1 MSATTRRDEY
11 SEAQETLY
19 MAFELGNGEWRLGF
33 TTGLGQK
40 ARERS
45 IAARDLG
52 AVRREI
58 SRAKERFK
66 LASSARVVSCYEA
79 GRDGFWLHRFLV
91 EEGICNVVVDSS
103 SIEVNRRAKRAKT
116 DALDVRKLVAM
127 LVRYEGGERKAWSVV
142 HVPGVEEEDNRHLH
156 RELDTL
162 RVERTR
168 STNRIHGLLAGQ
180 GVRLLV
186 TKDFLNQLKEVR
198 LYDDR
203 PLPPALHC
211 RLVREYARIELL
223 DTQIREL
230 ERDRAE
236 LVKEWDGPEA
246 EKVRQLLQLRGIGI
260 NSAWLFVLEFFGWRR
275 FSNRRQVGALAGLTP
290 TPYQSGQQSRDQG
303 ISKAGQKLVRHL
315 AVEIAWGWLRFQP
328 RSRLALWYQERFG
341 GGGGRLRRIGI
352 VALARKLLIALW
364 RYLET
369 GVVPEGATVKA

>member
-1 MSATTRRDEY
+1 MSATTRREKY
-11 SEAQETLY
+11 SEAQGTLY

-45 IAARDLG
+45 IAARDLE
-52 AVRREI
+52 ALRREI
-58 SRAKERFK
+58 SRGKERFR
-66 LASSARVVSCYEA
+66 LTSSARVVSCYEA
-79 GRDGFWLHRFLV
+79 GRDGFWLHRFLT
-91 EEGICNVVVDSS
+91 EEGISNVVVDSS

-116 DALDVRKLVAM
+116 DALDVRKLVTM
-127 LVRYEGGERKAWSVV
+127 LVRYDGGESKVWSVV

-162 RVERTR
+162 RAERTR
-168 STNRIHGLLAGQ
+168 ATNRIHGLLAGQ

-186 TKDFLNQLKEVR
+186 TKDFLDQLKQAR
-198 LYDDR
+198 LYDGR

-211 RLVREYARIELL
+211 RLVREYTRVELL

-230 ERDRAE
+230 ELDRAE

-328 RSRLALWYQERFG
+328 QSRLTLWYQDRFG
-341 GGGGRLRRIGI
+341 GGSSRLRRIGI

-369 GVVPEGATVKA
+369 GEVPEGATMKA